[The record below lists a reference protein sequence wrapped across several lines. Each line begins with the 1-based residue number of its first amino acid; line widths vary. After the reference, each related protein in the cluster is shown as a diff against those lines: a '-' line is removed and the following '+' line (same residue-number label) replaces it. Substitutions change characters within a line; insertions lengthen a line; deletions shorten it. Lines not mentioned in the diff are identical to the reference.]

1 MNIRS
6 FPSRH
11 TRLRFA
17 LASVL
22 VRFAVRVCPLN
33 FADRFAEETE
43 EACQELVESDPFYME
58 LGKAWDIVGWT
69 YEGEAYCP
77 DHRPEVCCSPD
88 APQPVFASDE
98 QDFACRT
105 CEKALD

>member
-33 FADRFAEETE
+33 FANRFAEETE
-43 EACQELVESDPFYME
+43 EACQELVESDPFYTS
-58 LGKAWDIVGWT
+58 GTWT
-69 YEGEAYCP
+69 
-77 DHRPEVCCSPD
+77 
-88 APQPVFASDE
+88 
-98 QDFACRT
+98 
-105 CEKALD
+105 LDGTQRIS